1 MKHVK
6 LFEQFTSERYAE
18 KLDKA
23 QQYAKDNIPLKDWEQ
38 TEDYMDNEEGWW
50 VAAEHK
56 GRYFIGTG
64 IVGPG
69 GKRNGDLVDIDWAY
83 VDEIDKEEFD
93 SLF

>member
-6 LFEQFTSERYAE
+6 LFEQFTNERLGR

-23 QQYAKDNIPLKDWEQ
+23 QQYAKDNIPLKDWEETQ
-38 TEDYMDNEEGWW
+38 DSMDNEEGWW

-64 IVGPG
+64 IPGAG
-69 GKRNGDLVDIDWAY
+69 GKRDGELVGIDWAY
-83 VDEIDKEEFD
+83 VEEIDKEEFD